1 MKYITENEYKNHPK
15 KVWDELENVNELI
28 ITNKG
33 TPVVLLT
40 PLSDLN
46 IEETLNEI
54 RRAKAMVSLDKMWK
68 ISVKNKNQ
76 KLSKKE
82 INRIIGNARKE
93 TK

>member
-1 MKYITENEYKNHPK
+1 MKYITEDDYKNHPK

-54 RRAKAMVSLDKMWK
+54 RRAKAIVSLDKMWK
-68 ISVKNKNQ
+68 TSVKNRNH

-82 INRIIGNARKE
+82 INGIIDTARKVM
-93 TK
+93 K

>member
-1 MKYITENEYKNHPK
+1 MKYITENDYKNPPK

-54 RRAKAMVSLDKMWK
+54 RRAKAMVSLNNMWK
-68 ISVKNKNQ
+68 ISVKNKHH

-82 INRIIGNARKE
+82 INEIISTVRKE

>member
-68 ISVKNKNQ
+68 ISVKNKNH

-82 INRIIGNARKE
+82 INGIIGNARKE

>member
-68 ISVKNKNQ
+68 ISLKNKNY

-82 INRIIGNARKE
+82 INRIIVNARKE

>member
-15 KVWDELENVNELI
+15 KVWEELEKVNELI
-28 ITNKG
+28 ITDKG

-68 ISVKNKNQ
+68 ISVKNKNH

-82 INRIIGNARKE
+82 INGIIGNAGKE
-93 TK
+93 TL

>member
-1 MKYITENEYKNHPK
+1 MKYITEDDYKNHPK

-54 RRAKAMVSLDKMWK
+54 RRAKAIVGLDKMWK
-68 ISVKNKNQ
+68 TSVKNKNH

-82 INRIIGNARKE
+82 INGIISSVRKE
-93 TK
+93 IK